1 MKENKLFTILKYV
14 KNYKR
19 YVFGHIST
27 VFVSVFFNIFSLV
40 MVIPFLKLLFV
51 GTDKLIYVKPA
62 FALNVES
69 LTGTVNYYISQ
80 MIINNSKEYALAFIC
95 IMVLISIF
103 LKNAFLYLSQYYIA
117 PVRSGVMRDIRKDL
131 YGRIIQLPLLY
142 FSEKKKGDIISRM
155 TNDVQEV
162 EWAVMSSVT
171 IIFREPLT
179 ILFSLIVMIFMSWQ
193 LSLFVFILLPVT
205 GFIIGRIGRSLKRT
219 SVKGQIKMG
228 HMLSIIEETLS
239 GLRIIKAF
247 SAHQFCNDKFKSTN
261 DSYMTIFT
269 RMTRKR
275 DLSSPLSEFLS
286 ITVVCIVIWFG
297 GKLVLGGNIGADMF
311 IGYIAIFSQIIAPA
325 KSFSTGYYNIQK
337 GKASIDRINSIL
349 NEEIKIHEI
358 PNAQSVNTFNNKIE
372 FKNVNFSYENEP
384 VLNNINLLVEKGK
397 TIAIVGPSGAGK
409 STMIDLLPRFYDI
422 LGGDILLDGI
432 PIKNYKIP
440 DLRKLMGIV
449 TQESILFNDTFAN
462 NIAFGNTDVP
472 LDKIIAA
479 AKVAN
484 AHNFIMENK
493 EGYDFI
499 IGDRGTKLS
508 GGQKQ
513 RLTIARAVLKN
524 PPILLLDEAT
534 SALDTESEKLV
545 QEALNNLMKNRTT
558 IVIAHRLSTIQHAD
572 EIIVLQKGEIVE
584 RGKHNLL
591 IEQNGVYRKLYDMQ
605 SFS

>member
-95 IMVLISIF
+95 IMGLISIF

-117 PVRSGVMRDIRKDL
+117 PVRSGVMRDIRKYL